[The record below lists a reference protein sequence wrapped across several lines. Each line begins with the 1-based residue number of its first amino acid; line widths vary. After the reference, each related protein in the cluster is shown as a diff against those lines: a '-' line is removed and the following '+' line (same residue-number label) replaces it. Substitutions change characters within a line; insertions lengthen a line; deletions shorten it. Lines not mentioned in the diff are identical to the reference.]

1 MKEETF
7 VLSVGGSVIVPGSIN
22 TVFLKKFIALVR
34 KKVGK
39 GARFILVTGG
49 GVIARDYNAALKTVS
64 RPAPSDLDW
73 LGIAATRLNAN
84 LLKLAFGKLANP
96 EIVLDPTKPIQFQK
110 PVLLV
115 GGWKP
120 GRSSD
125 YEAVMLAKRFGA
137 STIIN
142 MSNIDFVYDKDP
154 RKFKSAKKISLIAWS
169 DFQKLV
175 GTKWVPGANVPFDPT
190 ATAYAKKYKQKVII
204 LNGNNIAN
212 LEAALSGKGK
222 FKGTVIA

>member
-1 MKEETF
+1 MKKETF
-7 VLSVGGSVIVPGSIN
+7 VISVGGSVIVPSKIN
-22 TVFLKKFIALVR
+22 TVFLKKFIALISKEVA
-34 KKVGK
+34 K
-39 GARFILVTGG
+39 GSRFILVTGG
-49 GVIARDYNAALKTVS
+49 GALCRDYNTALEAVI

-73 LGIAATRLNAN
+73 LGITATRLNAT
-84 LLKLAFGKLANP
+84 LLKLAFGKLSNP
-96 EIVLDPTKPIQFQK
+96 EIVLDPTKPIQFRK

-125 YEAVMLAKRFGA
+125 YEAVLLAHRFKA

-142 MSNIDFVYDKDP
+142 MSNIDYVYDKDP
-154 RKFKSAKKISLIAWS
+154 RKFKTAKKISLIDWTR
-169 DFQKLV
+169 FQKLV

-190 ATAYAKKYKQKVII
+190 ATSFAKKHKQKVII

-212 LEAALSGKGK
+212 LKDALNGKGK

>member
-1 MKEETF
+1 MKQETF
-7 VLSVGGSVIVPGSIN
+7 VISVGGSVMMPGKIN
-22 TVFLKKFIALVR
+22 TVFLKKFVALIS
-34 KKVGK
+34 KKVAK
-39 GARFILVTGG
+39 GSRFILVTGG
-49 GVIARDYNAALKTVS
+49 GALCREYNVALESVR
-64 RPAPSDLDW
+64 RPLPADLDW
-73 LGIAATRLNAN
+73 LGITVTRLNAT
-84 LLKLAFGKLANP
+84 LLKLAFGDLANS
-96 EIVLDPTKPIQFQK
+96 EVVLDPTAPIKFSK

-125 YEAVMLAKRFGA
+125 YVAVLLADRFRA

-142 MSNIDFVYDKDP
+142 MSNIDYVYDKDP
-154 RKFKSAKKISLIAWS
+154 RKFKTAKKLSLIDWGH
-169 DFQKLV
+169 FQKLV

-190 ATAYAKKYKQKVII
+190 ATKFAKANKQKVII